1 MKKKLITATALFS
14 FAAMVWAQTSSLPA
28 SVARGEAVYKKECLS
43 CHQADGGGVPHMN
56 PPLAQSTNVL
66 KDKKKIISIVLKGM
80 TDRVPLDDEYYS
92 NVMASH
98 SYLTDQ
104 QIADVLTYV
113 RNSFG
118 NKATAVT
125 VAEVKGVRGGNTGT
139 TVKKN
144 VAPAPK
150 TIKKG

>member
-1 MKKKLITATALFS
+1 MKKKLITATALLPFVA
-14 FAAMVWAQTSSLPA
+14 FVLAQTSPSPA
-28 SVARGEAVYKKECLS
+28 SIARGEAVYKKECLS

-56 PPLAQSTNVL
+56 PPLAQSSNVL
-66 KDKKKIISIVLKGM
+66 KDKKKIIGVVLKGM
-80 TDRVPLDDEYYS
+80 SDRVPLDDEYYS

-118 NKATAVT
+118 NKASAVT
-125 VAEVKGVRGGNTGT
+125 TAEVKAVRGMN
-139 TVKKN
+139 KK
-144 VAPAPK
+144 
-150 TIKKG
+150 

>member
-1 MKKKLITATALFS
+1 MKKKLITATAFFS
-14 FAAMVWAQTSSLPA
+14 MAAMIWAQTNNLSA

-56 PPLAQSTNVL
+56 PPLAQSSNVL
-66 KDKKKIISIVLKGM
+66 KDKKKIIAVVLKGM
-80 TDRVPLDDEYYS
+80 SDRVPLDDEYYS

-118 NKATAVT
+118 NKAAAVAA
-125 VAEVKGVRGGNTGT
+125 AEVKAVRGPIA
-139 TVKKN
+139 KKT
-144 VAPAPK
+144 ASSA
-150 TIKKG
+150 KKAI

>member
-1 MKKKLITATALFS
+1 MKKKLITAIALFS
-14 FAAMVWAQTSSLPA
+14 FGIMLWAQTNNLSV

-43 CHQADGGGVPHMN
+43 CHQVDGGGVPHMN
-56 PPLAQSTNVL
+56 PPLAQSSNVL
-66 KDKKKIISIVLKGM
+66 KDKQKIITVVLKGM
-80 TDRVPLDDEYYS
+80 SDRIPLDDEYYS

-125 VAEVKGVRGGNTGT
+125 AAEVKAIRGP
-139 TVKKN
+139 VKKTTSQ
-144 VAPAPK
+144 V
-150 TIKKG
+150 KKS

>member
-1 MKKKLITATALFS
+1 MALFS
-14 FAAMVWAQTSSLPA
+14 FGIMLWAQTNNLSV

-43 CHQADGGGVPHMN
+43 CHQVDGGGVPHMN
-56 PPLAQSTNVL
+56 PPLAQSSNVL
-66 KDKKKIISIVLKGM
+66 KDKQKIITVVLKGM
-80 TDRVPLDDEYYS
+80 SDRIPLDDEYYS
-92 NVMASH
+92 YVMASH

-125 VAEVKGVRGGNTGT
+125 AAEVKAIRGP
-139 TVKKN
+139 VKKTTSQ
-144 VAPAPK
+144 V
-150 TIKKG
+150 KKS

>member
-14 FAAMVWAQTSSLPA
+14 FGIMLWAQTNNLSV

-43 CHQADGGGVPHMN
+43 CHQVDGGGVPHMN
-56 PPLAQSTNVL
+56 PPLAQSSNVL
-66 KDKKKIISIVLKGM
+66 KDKQKIITVVLKGM
-80 TDRVPLDDEYYS
+80 SDRIPLDDEYYS

-125 VAEVKGVRGGNTGT
+125 AAEVKAIRGP
-139 TVKKN
+139 VKKTTSQ
-144 VAPAPK
+144 V
-150 TIKKG
+150 KKS

>member
-1 MKKKLITATALFS
+1 MALFS
-14 FAAMVWAQTSSLPA
+14 FGIMLWAQTNNLSV

-43 CHQADGGGVPHMN
+43 CHQVDGGGVPHMN
-56 PPLAQSTNVL
+56 PPLAQSSNVL
-66 KDKKKIISIVLKGM
+66 KDKQKIIAVVLKGM
-80 TDRVPLDDEYYS
+80 SDRIPLDDEYYS

-125 VAEVKGVRGGNTGT
+125 AAEVKAIRGP
-139 TVKKN
+139 VKKTTSQ
-144 VAPAPK
+144 V
-150 TIKKG
+150 KKS

>member
-1 MKKKLITATALFS
+1 MKKKLITAIALFS
-14 FAAMVWAQTSSLPA
+14 FGIMLWAQTNNLSV

-43 CHQADGGGVPHMN
+43 CHQVDGGGVPHMN
-56 PPLAQSTNVL
+56 PPLAQSSNVL
-66 KDKKKIISIVLKGM
+66 KDKQKIITVVLKGM
-80 TDRVPLDDEYYS
+80 SDRIPLDDEYYS

-125 VAEVKGVRGGNTGT
+125 VAEVKAIRGP
-139 TVKKN
+139 VKKTTSQ
-144 VAPAPK
+144 V
-150 TIKKG
+150 KKS

>member
-1 MKKKLITATALFS
+1 MALFS
-14 FAAMVWAQTSSLPA
+14 FGIMLWAQTNNLSV

-43 CHQADGGGVPHMN
+43 CHQVDGGGVPHMN
-56 PPLAQSTNVL
+56 PPLAQSSNVL
-66 KDKKKIISIVLKGM
+66 KDKQKIITVVLKGM
-80 TDRVPLDDEYYS
+80 SDRIPLDDEYYS

-125 VAEVKGVRGGNTGT
+125 AAEVKAIRGP
-139 TVKKN
+139 VKKTTSQ
-144 VAPAPK
+144 V
-150 TIKKG
+150 KKS

>member
-1 MKKKLITATALFS
+1 MKKKLITAMALFS
-14 FAAMVWAQTSSLPA
+14 FGIMLWAQTNNLSV

-43 CHQADGGGVPHMN
+43 CHQVDGGGVPHMN
-56 PPLAQSTNVL
+56 PPLAQSSNVL
-66 KDKKKIISIVLKGM
+66 KDKQKIITVVLKGM
-80 TDRVPLDDEYYS
+80 SDRIPLDDEYYS

-125 VAEVKGVRGGNTGT
+125 AAEVKAIRGP
-139 TVKKN
+139 VKKTTSQ
-144 VAPAPK
+144 V
-150 TIKKG
+150 KKS

>member
-14 FAAMVWAQTSSLPA
+14 FGIMLWAQTNNLSA
-28 SVARGEAVYKKECLS
+28 SVNRGEAIYKKECLS
-43 CHQADGGGVPHMN
+43 CHQVDGGGVPHMN
-56 PPLAQSTNVL
+56 PPLAQSSNVL
-66 KDKKKIISIVLKGM
+66 KDKQKIIAVVLKGM
-80 TDRVPLDDEYYS
+80 SDRIPLDDEYYS

-98 SYLTDQ
+98 NYLTDQ

-125 VAEVKGVRGGNTGT
+125 FAEVKAVRGP
-139 TVKKN
+139 VKKTTSQ
-144 VAPAPK
+144 V
-150 TIKKG
+150 KKS